1 MIRALVWKEFREQ
14 VVIVIALAVLGCG
27 LIAAVGML
35 NPGTADVYGWSAG
48 RFLTDPGF
56 LTFTMLLVS
65 TGVVVGGTLFA
76 GEKER
81 GTNQFFTTLP
91 VARWRL
97 WAGKMAGGGV
107 LVLAVTGVL
116 FAAAAAVGVVPA
128 RVLPA
133 WGLAVGAFA
142 LAAFGWGAVG
152 SVLARNSLAGAG
164 LGAVFGALG
173 ACTVYPLGVLAVME
187 VARPGRGL
195 DVNGSGSTL
204 AWTTGMLTVFALFA
218 LPFLISA
225 WFYTAPD
232 HDRRLRAVF
241 GPPPRTDFPTYLDRT
256 TGTTT
261 DGEPRRAG
269 PRFTLP
275 RFPRLAPSFRAS
287 AWLVWKQTR
296 VPTLILSTLGLLCGL
311 SLLVPDV
318 PAVIL
323 WPSVTLFLGVLMGVI
338 GWADEQGNGA
348 GRFWVERRTPT
359 GRLWLAKVLGGLLS
373 TLAIAVAT
381 ALPIIILSMARK
393 LGRVDHGSY
402 LLFEYD
408 FPLLR
413 FALLWPVYGFA
424 VGHLIGLLFRK
435 PIVSVAV
442 ATMVAAVAA
451 MAWLPSL
458 LGGGLSRWQ
467 MWVPA
472 AAVLLTARLLVWA
485 MAADRVGGRRAITRL
500 AVGSAAVLAAFAA
513 GLAYRVLEIPSVP
526 ERDDD
531 LAFKANDIP
540 PFEGDDARR
549 EIRRGGVLLSEFLTG
564 RRPTDALPAG
574 NEPTPE
580 QFYSFAYEPVGPMP
594 DGRRR
599 LTEAVIEHGWTDD
612 PNLAVWLDAVFATGW
627 AEAVEVGVSKPLGT
641 LEDPRDLLV
650 NSPLRH
656 LNALDMA
663 DTLLLVQG
671 LRKQA
676 DGDPAAFVRA
686 ADTVLGLSRNVRNK
700 SVLACGLA
708 ARRMERRVY
717 QAVPR
722 WLEKLHGRA
731 DLVAELH
738 CILDTHDAWA
748 KPDADAVR
756 LAEQVVLRNS
766 FQAAGELL
774 RRRWNYTQQ
783 STSEEQRRLIDVET
797 DLVALAWRMP
807 WEMERH
813 ERLIGTGNRTTYPLR
828 EPFEASP
835 FSGLSG
841 LWSVEMRSYSMP
853 RVLDAADTATTAYRR
868 FTRILLAARLYELA
882 HDAPP
887 PTLEVLV
894 PDYLPA
900 AATDP
905 AGWMV
910 VYRLSEGEDLRY
922 DTRTPPPLPPPLP
935 DEIVARIAVGGVSG
949 MTDALWIAERPS
961 PSDLYQSVVFI
972 PPGRPIVSPVGSVRY
987 RLPGHT
993 MPQVAPGGWAGTLHV
1008 VPPPAPPPGDRP

>member
-27 LIAAVGML
+27 LIAAVGIL
-35 NPGTADVYGWSAG
+35 NPSTADVYGRSAG

-81 GTNQFFTTLP
+81 GTNPFFTTLP

-97 WAGKMAGGGV
+97 WAGKVAGGGV
-107 LVLAVTGVL
+107 LVLGVTAVL
-116 FAAAAAVGVVPA
+116 FAAAAAVGIVGPTHQ
-128 RVLPA
+128 LPA

-152 SVLARNSLAGAG
+152 SVAARNSLAGAG
-164 LGAVFGALG
+164 LGAVFGAVG
-173 ACTVYPLGVLAVME
+173 AGTVYPLGMMVVMS
-187 VARPGRGL
+187 VARGGAFATDWSGASMTWAAGL
-195 DVNGSGSTL
+195 
-204 AWTTGMLTVFALFA
+204 LTVFALFS

-232 HDRRLRAVF
+232 RNRRLRAVL
-241 GPPPRTDFPTYLDRT
+241 GSHDRPARSASGDRKT
-256 TGTTT
+256 
-261 DGEPRRAG
+261 G

-318 PAVIL
+318 PAAIV

-381 ALPIIILSMARK
+381 ALPVIVLSMTRK

-467 MWVPA
+467 VWVPA
-472 AAVLLTARLLVWA
+472 VATLLTARLLVWA

-500 AVGSAAVLAAFAA
+500 AVGSGAVLAAFAA

-549 EIRRGGVLLSEFLTG
+549 EIRRGAVLLSEFLTG

-574 NEPTPE
+574 NEPTAE
-580 QFYSFAYEPVGPMP
+580 MWHAFTYEYSGPP
-594 DGRRR
+594 QDFRQKQIE
-599 LTEAVIEHGWTDD
+599 TVIEHGWTDD
-612 PNLAVWLDAVFATGW
+612 PEFERWLDQVFATGW
-627 AEAVEVGVSKPLGT
+627 VEAVEAGVSKPLGT

-650 NSPLRH
+650 NTPLRH
-656 LNALDMA
+656 LNALTHA
-663 DTLLLVQG
+663 DSLLLVQA
-671 LRKQA
+671 LRKQTG
-676 DGDPAAFVRA
+676 GDPAAFVNA
-686 ADTVLGLSRNVRNK
+686 ADTILGLSRNVRNK
-700 SVLACGLA
+700 SILACGLA
-708 ARRMERRVY
+708 GRRMERRVY

-731 DLVAELH
+731 DLVAELQ
-738 CILDTHDAWA
+738 CILETHDAWA

-783 STSEEQRRLIDVET
+783 TTSEEQRRLIDVET

-813 ERLIGTGNRTTYPLR
+813 ERLIGAGNRRGYPISDPRESSPVWGLTGLR
-828 EPFEASP
+828 EI
-835 FSGLSG
+835 
-841 LWSVEMRSYSMP
+841 EMRSFNLSGW
-853 RVLDAADTATTAYRR
+853 LTGADTATTVARR
-868 FTRILLAARLYELA
+868 IARVQLAVRLYELA
-882 HDAPP
+882 HGSPP
-887 PTLEVLV
+887 PKLEVLV
-894 PDYLPA
+894 PEYLPA
-900 AATDP
+900 AAIDP
-905 AGWMV
+905 AGGAI
-910 VYRLSEGEDLRY
+910 VYRLSEGEELRAE
-922 DTRTPPPLPPPLP
+922 TRTQPPLPPPLP
-935 DEIVARIAVGGVSG
+935 EEMVARIAAFGGPG
-949 MTDALWIAERPS
+949 MIEYLWLLERPS
-961 PSDLYQSVVFI
+961 PHEPYQSTVFV
-972 PPGRPIVSPVGSVRY
+972 PAGRPILWANRALRY
-987 RLPGHT
+987 NGPGLSLPQNNAFG
-993 MPQVAPGGWAGTLHV
+993 QRADNSLHL
-1008 VPPPAPPPGDRP
+1008 VPPPAPPPGDQP